1 MIVSP
6 ELMSASSAPSARPL
20 KTCEKKLAQ
29 VNNAGTPQSLSQ
41 DRSGV
46 VAELAAERVRLLHQA
61 GARDDL
67 DDVVV
72 VLLAL
77 HVLLHLALHDDHRA
91 DALVV
96 FGTIVHVA
104 DQRRDRLALLVGLDD
119 RRRIE
124 GAGLLDHV

>member
-29 VNNAGTPQSLSQ
+29 VNNCGLLQSLFRRG
-41 DRSGV
+41 RSGV
-46 VAELAAERVRLLHQA
+46 VAELAAERVRLLHHA
-61 GARDDL
+61 GTRDDF
-67 DDVVV
+67 DHVVV

-77 HVLLHLALHDDHRA
+77 HVLLHLALDDDHGP

-96 FGTIVHVA
+96 LGAIVHVA

-124 GAGLLDHV
+124 GAGL

>member
-29 VNNAGTPQSLSQ
+29 VNNAGPYEFLSQ
-41 DRSGV
+41 RRSGV
-46 VAELAAERVRLLHQA
+46 VAELAAERVRLLHQVV
-61 GARDDL
+61 GRDDL
-67 DDVVV
+67 DHLVV

-77 HVLLHLALHDDHRA
+77 HILLHLAPDDDHGP

-96 FGTIVHVA
+96 LRAIVHIA
-104 DQRRDRLALLVGLDD
+104 DHRRDGLALLIGL
-119 RRRIE
+119 
-124 GAGLLDHV
+124 

>member
-29 VNNAGTPQSLSQ
+29 VNNAGTSQSLSQ
-41 DRSGV
+41 RQSGV
-46 VAELAAERVRLLHQA
+46 VAKLAAEGIRLLHQRV
-61 GARDDL
+61 GRDDL
-67 DDVVV
+67 DDDEEIF
-72 VLLAL
+72 LAL

-96 FGTIVHVA
+96 FGAVMHVA
-104 DQRRDRLALLVGLDD
+104 DQRRDGLALLVLLDHG
-119 RRRIE
+119 RRIE
-124 GAGLLDHV
+124 GAGRF

>member
-29 VNNAGTPQSLSQ
+29 VNNARTLSILSQ
-41 DRSGV
+41 PRSAV

-61 GARDDL
+61 LARDDL
-67 DDVVV
+67 DHVVE

-77 HVLLHLALHDDHRA
+77 HVLLHLAADDDDGA

-96 FGTIVHVA
+96 LRTVLHVA
-104 DQRRDRLALLVGLDD
+104 EQRRHR
-119 RRRIE
+119 
-124 GAGLLDHV
+124 

>member
-29 VNNAGTPQSLSQ
+29 VNNADFPNPFRRR
-41 DRSGV
+41 RSGV
-46 VAELAAERVRLLHQA
+46 VAQFAAEGVGLLHQA
-61 GARDDL
+61 GAGNHF

-72 VLLAL
+72 VFLAL
-77 HVLLHLALHDDHRA
+77 HVLLHLALDDEHRA
-91 DALVV
+91 DALVIL
-96 FGTIVHVA
+96 GAIVHVA

-119 RRRIE
+119 VGWIE
-124 GAGLLDHV
+124 RA